1 MNITLKPFKDVF
13 LFSLIYPQNKDMM
26 LAEWMLL
33 NVRASAVTIPAMG
46 GWGALLCPG
55 LGIQLHRVDV
65 NEGQMK

>member
-46 GWGALLCPG
+46 GGGPFCVLDLESNFIG
-55 LGIQLHRVDV
+55 F
-65 NEGQMK
+65 M